1 LLEIRTDA
9 DDDEVVNWI
18 LLVFQLTSRQLTSR
32 PRTFQARPSQA
43 SIQLLLT
50 EEPQAFWP
58 VGDIFTIKISKV
70 SVPMQRCPKLGPKE
84 ASMRAETS
92 LL

>member
-58 VGDIFTIKISKV
+58 VGDIFTIKIS
-70 SVPMQRCPKLGPKE
+70 SLCAHAALPE
-84 ASMRAETS
+84 TWAERS
-92 LL
+92 FYESGN